1 MQAQE
6 YLQKAERQARFKR
19 ISEFRK
25 ENVNYNERNNDSDED
40 IKKST
45 SLEDPFKPI
54 SVLVRVIILVNIS
67 LFYIQI

>member
-25 ENVNYNERNNDSDED
+25 QNMNSNEQNNESEED
-40 IKKST
+40 FKKQT
-45 SLEDPFKPI
+45 TLEDPFKPI
-54 SVLVRVIILVNIS
+54 SHLVKVIIVGFS
-67 LFYIQI
+67 LNYIHI